1 MVLFGLV
8 IVLLGVGILLAGL
21 FASGYDAEGSSITN
35 ELLQVNMQ
43 AEVLFLFGVAS
54 GVLMVLGLWIMKRGA
69 QQGLKHRKEQRKLT
83 ELSEKLE
90 AHERRAEDD
99 NA

>member
-1 MVLFGLV
+1 MVFFGLI

-21 FASGYDAEGSSITN
+21 FSSGYDAEGSAITN
-35 ELLQVNMQ
+35 ELLQINMSS
-43 AEVLFLFGVAS
+43 EVLFLFGVAS
-54 GVLMVLGLWIMKRGA
+54 GALMVLGLWIMKRGA
-69 QQGLKHRKEQRKLT
+69 QQGMKHRKEQRKIT

-90 AHERRAEDD
+90 AAERRADED